1 MSSLSTLLQCKN
13 CGSSSSFHEPLKPL
27 VSPVPTSLGTNA
39 RPTNAEVAD
48 IRRVLLDTEADLLAY
63 DRDIDLLEVVLES
76 RRRERQALEEFR
88 NLHASLLSPIR
99 RLPPE
104 LLMEIFML
112 LPTDWG
118 SQARDWDA
126 TFILGAVCSGWRK
139 LALSMPLL
147 WCSIYVGL
155 KKHRSKSRADRV
167 RTWVERSGRCPLSF
181 RLEYFGVFHNH
192 PVIDIVIQHS
202 HRLQHLEV
210 TAPPSAMKILAPLK
224 GRLPML
230 QSLLLRDPI
239 YEPES
244 SPCDIFADA
253 PELRIL
259 KIQWGY
265 SLDSF
270 DLPFG
275 QIVHFSTETFAT
287 HECLDVLRMTP
298 NLLACEFD
306 DMSDNVISNYTATPV
321 VSHLHSLSIWKSYGE
336 QLDLGQLFGFLTL
349 PSIRELSLHL
359 RHPYDWPQ
367 TQFLSFISRSSC
379 RLVKLVLRQVSMSNE
394 DLTCILAA
402 MPSLCELEIGVEDK
416 HDIDGTDTMSPV
428 DDAMLQKLTYQSG
441 ELPLAPSLHT
451 IHFWGDHDFEDRILL
466 NMVKSRFGGTL
477 PEGLKRLRTVLVNLT
492 RDFAEQTIA
501 RVGEWKEQGL
511 DMSLKTS
518 FSFE

>member
-1 MSSLSTLLQCKN
+1 MSSLSILQCKN
-13 CGSSSSFHEPLKPL
+13 CGSSFQEALKPL
-27 VSPVPTSLGTNA
+27 VSPVPPLLGTNS
-39 RPTNAEVAD
+39 RPTNVEVAD

-63 DRDIDLLEVVLES
+63 DRDIDLLEAVLES

-88 NLHASLLSPIR
+88 KLHASLLSPIR
-99 RLPPE
+99 RLPSE
-104 LLMEIFML
+104 LLFEIFML
-112 LPTDWG
+112 LATN
-118 SQARDWDA
+118 SLRRSSSRDA
-126 TFILGAVCSGWRK
+126 TFVLGAVCRDWRK
-139 LALSMPLL
+139 LALSAPRL
-147 WCSIYVGL
+147 WCSIYVDL
-155 KKHRSKSRADRV
+155 DRCDSEARADMV
-167 RTWVERSGRCPLSF
+167 RTWIERSGHYPLSF
-181 RLEYFGVFHNH
+181 GLENFGVLDNH
-192 PVIDIVIQHS
+192 PVIDIVIRHS

-210 TAPPSAMKILAPLK
+210 TAPPTAMKILAPLK

-230 QSLLLRDPI
+230 QSLLLRDPT
-239 YEPES
+239 YEPS
-244 SPCDIFADA
+244 SPPCDIFADA
-253 PELRIL
+253 PELRMLNIL
-259 KIQWGY
+259 WGY
-265 SLDSF
+265 LDSF

-306 DMSDNVISNYTATPV
+306 DMSDNVILNHTATPV

-349 PSIRELSLHL
+349 SSIRELSLHL

-441 ELPLAPSLHT
+441 QLPLAPSLHT
-451 IHFWGDHDFEDRILL
+451 IHFWGDHDLEDHILL
-466 NMVKSRFGGTL
+466 SMVKSRFGGTL
-477 PEGLKRLRTVLVNLT
+477 PEGLERLRTVLVNLT

-518 FSFE
+518 SSFD